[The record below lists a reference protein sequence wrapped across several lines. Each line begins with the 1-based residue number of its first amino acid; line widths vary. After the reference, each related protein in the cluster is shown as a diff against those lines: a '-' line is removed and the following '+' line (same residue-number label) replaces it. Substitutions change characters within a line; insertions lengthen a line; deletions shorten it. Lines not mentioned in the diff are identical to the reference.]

1 VLAPEDDGS
10 AMEAPRFSLA
20 ADIVELVV
28 LTTDEIFLQTLREA
42 VDASRRL
49 WHVPSP
55 DKVSDLLIAGGVGVL
70 VLDVQALHETA
81 NVFIAEIK
89 RQFPDLV
96 IVVAG
101 GRETETGLARLISEG
116 TVYRFIH
123 KPMSPGR
130 ARLFADAA
138 VKKFDEQRKRGAAR
152 VSVAPLGAPANKGLL
167 LGTAAAACAL
177 LGAIFLLRQGPVSR
191 STTVPE
197 EHAATLHPAGAAA
210 VPAAALPSNGGE
222 LARAENALLED
233 RLDEAAT
240 AIEAARKAGV
250 ESGRIFFLTAQ
261 LAKARDQQKAA
272 LAQSRQKPAP
282 AARPD
287 VDRAAQLASLAQQRI
302 DEQHLID
309 PDGDS
314 ASYYVSEALRVNP
327 ASEPALAAQQALAL
341 GLLGSAKSAIDRRDF
356 ARAEVIIA
364 AASGVAAAAN
374 VEHLQQMLA
383 AARHQAEA
391 DTADQLLKSAQERL
405 QQDRLVEPANDNAKF
420 YLQSL
425 RTLDATH
432 AGLAAATQD
441 LGARLVAKARRALGS
456 QQYDAARGWLDEA
469 ASVGYSSPDA
479 LAARQEL
486 DASLAGQRFMAD
498 VVNAN
503 ELTLV
508 KSVAPVYPSNAEK
521 AAIEGWVE
529 LDFTVSETGGVTA
542 VSVRAANPSAVFE
555 QAAIAAL
562 SQWRYKPMLHD
573 GQPAAQRARIR
584 IRFALAH

>member
-1 VLAPEDDGS
+1 MLAPEDDGS

-101 GRETETGLARLISEG
+101 GREAETGLARLISEG

-130 ARLFADAA
+130 ARLFVDAA
-138 VKKFDEQRKRGAAR
+138 VKKFDEQRKRGIGR
-152 VSVAPLGAPANKGLL
+152 VSVTPLGAPANKGLL
-167 LGTAAAACAL
+167 LGTAVAACAL
-177 LGAIFLLRQGPVSR
+177 LGAIFLLRQGPASR
-191 STTVPE
+191 GTAMPA
-197 EHAATLHPAGAAA
+197 EHAILRPAEAPAL
-210 VPAAALPSNGGE
+210 PAAASPTIGSE
-222 LARAENALLED
+222 LTRAENALLED

-240 AIEAARKAGV
+240 AIEAARKAGA
-250 ESGRIFFLTAQ
+250 ESGRIAFLSAQ
-261 LAKARDQQKAA
+261 LAKARDQKKAA
-272 LAQSRQKPAP
+272 LGQSRLKAAP
-282 AARPD
+282 AAKPD

-309 PDGDS
+309 PEGDS
-314 ASYYVSEALRVNP
+314 ASYYVSEALRANP

-356 ARAEVIIA
+356 PRAELIIA
-364 AASGVAAAAN
+364 AAGGVAAAAN
-374 VEHLQQMLA
+374 VEHLQQLLA
-383 AARHQAEA
+383 GARHQAET
-391 DTADQLLKSAQERL
+391 DSADQLLKSAQERL
-405 QQDRLVEPANDNAKF
+405 QQDRLVEPANDSAKF

-425 RTLDATH
+425 RALDATH

-441 LGARLVAKARRALGS
+441 LGGRLVAKARRALGA

-469 ASVGYSSPDA
+469 AAVGYSSPDA
-479 LAARQEL
+479 IAARQEL

-508 KSVAPVYPSNAEK
+508 KSVAPIYPSKAET
-521 AAIEGWVE
+521 AGIEGWVE
-529 LDFTVSETGGVTA
+529 LDFTVSETGEVKT
-542 VSVRAANPSAVFE
+542 VSVRGANPSAVFE

-562 SQWRYKPMLHD
+562 SQWRYKPVMHD
-573 GQPAAQRARIR
+573 AQPVAQRARIR